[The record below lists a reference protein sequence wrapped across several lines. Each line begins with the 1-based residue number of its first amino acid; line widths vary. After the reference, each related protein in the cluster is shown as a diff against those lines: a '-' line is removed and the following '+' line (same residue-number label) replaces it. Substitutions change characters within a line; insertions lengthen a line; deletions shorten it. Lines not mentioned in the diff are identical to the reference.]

1 MSLFSVP
8 FYPSLVGKEIEDVK
22 LTTGYV
28 LLIGAI
34 IAHSNGK
41 FNCCVAS
48 VDVLAEETGLNEKKV
63 KNYRSEL
70 IRVGVIEVLER
81 DRSNYIVST
90 KINDGIVCELLKSG
104 GTPFPFLGKPFP
116 QKGETK
122 TEVRT
127 EVGDNNNRKE
137 ETEEEMGGEKNN
149 IRMKPTVLYTRLKTI
164 YRIKKDADKKNCI
177 RAVEKLQEVFD
188 DETIL
193 EAARHFHSVER
204 LKPNRFED
212 GTVWWPDF
220 FWILNPNKTDVVA
233 QKIKKVPGLFGD
245 ESSVPESELKNFM
258 KFGDM

>member
-104 GTPFPFLGKPFP
+104 GTPFPKLGKPFP
-116 QKGETK
+116 QKGETQ
-122 TEVRT
+122 TEMET
-127 EVGDNNNRKE
+127 GVGDNNNRKE
-137 ETEEEMGGEKNN
+137 DDNN
-149 IRMKPTVLYTRLKTI
+149 ERARMKSSVLYTRLKSI
-164 YRIKKDADKKNCI
+164 YHIRKDADKKNCI
-177 RAVEKLQEVFD
+177 RAIEKLQETFD
-188 DETIL
+188 DDTII
-193 EAARHFHSVER
+193 EAARHFYSVDR
-204 LKPNRFED
+204 KRPRRFED
-212 GTVWWPDF
+212 GSSWWPDF
-220 FWILNPNKTDVVA
+220 FWVLDPNKTEKVVQQIKGIANLFRDDVEEDNKLKTFV
-233 QKIKKVPGLFGD
+233 KIT
-245 ESSVPESELKNFM
+245 
-258 KFGDM
+258 DM

>member
-48 VDVLAEETGLNEKKV
+48 LDVLAEEIGSTVDKV
-63 KNYRSEL
+63 RNIRSEL

-81 DRSNYIVST
+81 DRSNYIISMT
-90 KINDGIVCELLKSG
+90 ISHKIISEILGESELK
-104 GTPFPFLGKPFP
+104 PFNKKLKPFP
-116 QKGETK
+116 QKVETQ
-122 TEVRT
+122 TEVVT

-137 ETEEEMGGEKNN
+137 GSDDEKA
-149 IRMKPTVLYTRLKTI
+149 RMKPTVLYSRLKSI
-164 YRIKKDADKKNCI
+164 YHIRKDADKKNCV

-188 DETIL
+188 DDTII
-193 EAARHFHSVER
+193 EAASRFYSVDR
-204 LKPNRFED
+204 LRPNRFED
-212 GTVWWPDF
+212 GTTWWPDF
-220 FWILNPNKTDVVA
+220 FWFLNPNKTDVVT

-245 ESSVPESELKNFM
+245 EEPAPESRLKNFV
-258 KFGDM
+258 KITDM

>member
-90 KINDGIVCELLKSG
+90 KINDEIVCELLKSG
-104 GTPFPFLGKPFP
+104 GTPFPKLGKPFP
-116 QKGETK
+116 QKGETQ
-122 TEVRT
+122 TEAGT

-137 ETEEEMGGEKNN
+137 DGNN
-149 IRMKPTVLYTRLKTI
+149 ERARMKPSVLYTRLKSI
-164 YRIKKDADKKNCI
+164 YHIRKDADKKNCI
-177 RAVEKLQEVFD
+177 RAIEKLQETFD
-188 DETIL
+188 DDTII
-193 EAARHFHSVER
+193 EAARHFYSVDR
-204 LKPNRFED
+204 KRPRRFED
-212 GTVWWPDF
+212 GSSWWPDF
-220 FWILNPNKTDVVA
+220 FWVLDPNKTEKVVQQIKGIA
-233 QKIKKVPGLFGD
+233 NLFRDDAEEDNKLKTFVKIT
-245 ESSVPESELKNFM
+245 
-258 KFGDM
+258 DM